1 MRNFI
6 TIIIAL
12 LLFVASALF
21 FAQNDAMVVID
32 YFAGQSNWQLNWV
45 MVLCI
50 LVGFAIGVA
59 SLLGNL
65 MKTKFQLRQ
74 ARAKL
79 DKHQKELNS
88 LRSLPVKGDY

>member
-12 LLFVASALF
+12 LIFVASALF
-21 FAQNDAMVVID
+21 FAQNDSMVMID
-32 YFAGQSNWQLNWV
+32 YFSGQVEWQLNWV

-50 LVGFAIGVA
+50 IVGFLLGVA
-59 SLLGNL
+59 SLFGSL
-65 MKTKFQLRQ
+65 MKTKFLLKQ
-74 ARAKL
+74 ARIKL

-88 LRSLPVKGDY
+88 LRSLPLKDDY